1 MVLKF
6 APPPKFEAKSLIPE
20 IKVQPVARQSI
31 PVASPYSRKRE
42 DREATKDMM
51 LAMALATVAPS
62 ATEGI
67 LSLFEKTPVG
77 KKLLTKTEEAQ
88 PGLTEADYERM
99 RARLR
104 ASGLGEPEI
113 DRIIEAEKVA
123 EAAFPS
129 GRPERQVPSGLR
141 RTLSAV
147 GNLAPAAALE
157 TSAGMNV
164 FGDLYQSNLER
175 LAAPAVAEAE
185 VAAERAKRKDTLRK
199 DLVGKEVFDRERK
212 IYYGWDVVEN
222 KEKRREG
229 VRSGRFIYLRSQ
241 GDETFDI
248 DVDGNVVPRG
258 ELYINPITS
267 STLDDTADE
276 VKNFST
282 YQSKKDPQKVYRG
295 YSQITRGGPN
305 EGRVFKEFI
314 QTPEGLIEN
323 DGSWLEVN
331 NVNADLDSLKELY
344 EDSTEDIAEFYKEL
358 TKIKGGV
365 VSTGNLLAETANRLE
380 NSATGT
386 TTYGA
391 LLDFANNIRANIQA
405 YNSADYIQ
413 PREVLSNLP
422 GSDVRLMLQLEK
434 ALAAYQ
440 LNPDDPS
447 IRENFEKTFDR
458 VATQINNLETTST
471 FGPTRDIPLLS
482 EGFGKELFQGGAED
496 RAIILASQLQ
506 LAYRA
511 AASAGQ
517 TGRTLSDKDLAFFL
531 QIVGYGQ
538 SQDPEV
544 IAKQLY
550 SFGNVLIN
558 DYNLGMADNEIV
570 SKAGELRKPGAME
583 KEIRVL
589 YDVSPEDL
597 QAAQNPG
604 PNQRA
609 AQQKILDE
617 IYKRS
622 SGYSSNHLGWRPNE
636 DGTATLVL
644 KTFEETELFN
654 DFFEETTGLA
664 GDFVPRI
671 EAYRET
677 LGTGSSRRKPK
688 QSSDEALQQMIL
700 KNAPVKVNR

>member
-1 MVLKF
+1 MAIQF
-6 APPPKFEAKSLIPE
+6 APLPQFKAQSLVPE
-20 IKVQPVARQSI
+20 IKVQPVARQSV
-31 PVASPYSRKRE
+31 PVASPYSKKRE

-77 KKLLTKTEEAQ
+77 KKLLTKTEAAK
-88 PGLTEADYERM
+88 PGPTQADYEAM
-99 RARLR
+99 RAQLR
-104 ASGLGEPEI
+104 AGGLEEPEI
-113 DRIIEAEKVA
+113 DRIIEAEKVT
-123 EAAFPS
+123 EAVFPS

-141 RTLSAV
+141 KTLSAL
-147 GNLAPAAALE
+147 GNLAPAAALK
-157 TSAGMNV
+157 TSAGMGV
-164 FGDLYQSNLER
+164 FGELYQDNLER
-175 LAAPAVAEAE
+175 LAAPSIAEAE
-185 VAAERAKRKDTLRK
+185 MAAEKAKQRNILQKN
-199 DLVGKEVFDRERK
+199 LVEKEAFDRERK
-212 IYYGWDVVEN
+212 IYYGWDPVEN

-241 GDETFDI
+241 GDETFDLDI
-248 DVDGNVVPRG
+248 NGKAVPRG
-258 ELYINPITS
+258 QLYINPITS
-267 STLDDTADE
+267 SSLDDKADE
-276 VKNFST
+276 VKNFGT
-282 YQSKKDPQKVYRG
+282 YQSKKNPQKIYRG
-295 YSQITRGGPN
+295 YSQITRGGPD

-314 QTPEGLIEN
+314 QTPEGLVEN
-323 DGSWLEVN
+323 DGSWLEIN
-331 NVNADLDSLKELY
+331 NVDADMESLKKLY

-365 VSTGNLLAETANRLE
+365 VSAGNLLVDTATRLE

-391 LLDFANNIRANIQA
+391 LLDFANNIRANVQA
-405 YNSADYIQ
+405 YNAAGYPQ
-413 PREVLSNLP
+413 PKEVLSSLP
-422 GSDVRLMLQLEK
+422 GADVRLMLQLEK
-434 ALAAYQ
+434 ALSAYQ
-440 LNPDDPS
+440 DNPTDPNV
-447 IRENFEKTFDR
+447 RENLEKTFDR

-471 FGPTRDIPLLS
+471 FGPTRNIPLLS
-482 EGFGKELFQGGAED
+482 EGFGKGLFQGAAEE

-558 DYNLGMADNEIV
+558 DYNLGMADNEIA
-570 SKAGELRKPGAME
+570 SKAADLRKPGAME
-583 KEIRVL
+583 REVSII
-589 YDVSPEDL
+589 YDVSPDDL
-597 QAAQNPG
+597 ETAKNPG
-604 PNQRA
+604 PNQKA
-609 AQQKILDE
+609 VQQNILDE

-622 SGYSSNHLGWRPNE
+622 SGFSGSHLGWRPND

-664 GDFVPRI
+664 GDFVPRV
-671 EAYRET
+671 EAYRKT
-677 LGTGSSRRKPK
+677 LGTGSSRRKPQVNK
-688 QSSDEALQQMIL
+688 DEALQQLIL
-700 KNAPVKVNR
+700 QPDSP

>member
-1 MVLKF
+1 MAIQF
-6 APPPKFEAKSLIPE
+6 APLPQFKAQSLVPE
-20 IKVQPVARQSI
+20 IKVQPVARQSV
-31 PVASPYSRKRE
+31 PVASPYSKKRE

-77 KKLLTKTEEAQ
+77 KKLLTKTEAAK
-88 PGLTEADYERM
+88 PGPTQADYEAM
-99 RARLR
+99 RAQLR
-104 ASGLGEPEI
+104 AGGLEEPEI

-123 EAAFPS
+123 EAVFPS

-141 RTLSAV
+141 KTLSAL
-147 GNLAPAAALE
+147 GNLAPAAALK
-157 TSAGMNV
+157 TSAGMGV
-164 FGDLYQSNLER
+164 FGELYQDNLER
-175 LAAPAVAEAE
+175 LAAPSIAEAE
-185 VAAERAKRKDTLRK
+185 MAAEKAKQRNILQKN
-199 DLVGKEVFDRERK
+199 LVEKEAFDRERK
-212 IYYGWDVVEN
+212 IYYGWDLVEN

-241 GDETFDI
+241 GDETFDLDI
-248 DVDGNVVPRG
+248 NGKAVPRG
-258 ELYINPITS
+258 QLYINPITS
-267 STLDDTADE
+267 SSLDDKADE
-276 VKNFST
+276 VKNFGT
-282 YQSKKDPQKVYRG
+282 YQSKKNPQKIYRG
-295 YSQITRGGPN
+295 YSQITRGGPD

-314 QTPEGLIEN
+314 QTPEGLVEN
-323 DGSWLEVN
+323 DGSWLEIN
-331 NVNADLDSLKELY
+331 NVDADMDSLKKLY

-365 VSTGNLLAETANRLE
+365 VSAGNLLVDTATRLE

-391 LLDFANNIRANIQA
+391 LLDFANNIRANVQA
-405 YNSADYIQ
+405 YNAAGYPQ
-413 PREVLSNLP
+413 PKEVLSSLP
-422 GSDVRLMLQLEK
+422 GADVRLMLQLEK
-434 ALAAYQ
+434 ALSAYQ
-440 LNPDDPS
+440 DNPTDPNV
-447 IRENFEKTFDR
+447 RENFEKTFDR

-471 FGPTRDIPLLS
+471 FGPTRNIPLLS
-482 EGFGKELFQGGAED
+482 EGFGKGLFQGAAEE

-558 DYNLGMADNEIV
+558 DYNLGMADNEIA
-570 SKAGELRKPGAME
+570 SKAADLRKPGAME
-583 KEIRVL
+583 REVRII
-589 YDVSPEDL
+589 YDVSPDDL
-597 QAAQNPG
+597 ETAKNPG
-604 PNQRA
+604 PNQKV

-622 SGYSSNHLGWRPNE
+622 SGFSGSHLGWRPND

-654 DFFEETTGLA
+654 DFFEKTSGLA
-664 GDFVPRI
+664 GEFVPRV

-677 LGTGSSRRKPK
+677 LGTGSSRRKPQANK
-688 QSSDEALQQMIL
+688 DNALQELIL
-700 KNAPVKVNR
+700 RQGSR

>member
-1 MVLKF
+1 MAIQF
-6 APPPKFEAKSLIPE
+6 APLPQFKAQSLVPE
-20 IKVQPVARQSI
+20 IKVQPVARQSV
-31 PVASPYSRKRE
+31 PVASPYSKKRE

-77 KKLLTKTEEAQ
+77 KKLLTKTEAAK
-88 PGLTEADYERM
+88 PGPTQADYEAM
-99 RARLR
+99 RAQLR
-104 ASGLGEPEI
+104 AGGLEEPEI
-113 DRIIEAEKVA
+113 DRIIEAEKVT
-123 EAAFPS
+123 EAVFPS

-141 RTLSAV
+141 KTLSAL
-147 GNLAPAAALE
+147 GNLAPAAALK
-157 TSAGMNV
+157 TSAGMGV
-164 FGDLYQSNLER
+164 FGELYQDNLER
-175 LAAPAVAEAE
+175 LAAPSIAEAE
-185 VAAERAKRKDTLRK
+185 MAAEKAKQRNILQKN
-199 DLVGKEVFDRERK
+199 LVEKEAFDRERK
-212 IYYGWDVVEN
+212 IYYGWDPVEN

-241 GDETFDI
+241 GDETFDLDI
-248 DVDGNVVPRG
+248 NGKAVPRG
-258 ELYINPITS
+258 QLYINPITS
-267 STLDDTADE
+267 SSLDDKADE
-276 VKNFST
+276 VKNFGT
-282 YQSKKDPQKVYRG
+282 YQSKKNPQKIYRG
-295 YSQITRGGPN
+295 YSQITRGGPD

-314 QTPEGLIEN
+314 QTPEGLVEN
-323 DGSWLEVN
+323 DGSWLEIN
-331 NVNADLDSLKELY
+331 NVDADMESLKKLY

-365 VSTGNLLAETANRLE
+365 VSAGNLLVDTATRLE

-391 LLDFANNIRANIQA
+391 LLDFANNIRANVQA
-405 YNSADYIQ
+405 YNAAGYPQ
-413 PREVLSNLP
+413 PKEVLSSLP
-422 GSDVRLMLQLEK
+422 GADVRLMLQLEK
-434 ALAAYQ
+434 ALSAYQ
-440 LNPDDPS
+440 DNPTDPNV
-447 IRENFEKTFDR
+447 RENLEKTFDR

-471 FGPTRDIPLLS
+471 FGPTRNIPLLS
-482 EGFGKELFQGGAED
+482 EGFGKGLFQGAAEE

-558 DYNLGMADNEIV
+558 DYNLGMADNEIA
-570 SKAGELRKPGAME
+570 SKAADLRKPGAME
-583 KEIRVL
+583 REVSII
-589 YDVSPEDL
+589 YDVSPDDL
-597 QAAQNPG
+597 ETAKNPG
-604 PNQRA
+604 PNQKA
-609 AQQKILDE
+609 VQQKILDE

-622 SGYSSNHLGWRPNE
+622 SGFSGSHLGWRPND

-664 GDFVPRI
+664 GDFVPRV
-671 EAYRET
+671 EAYRKT
-677 LGTGSSRRKPK
+677 LGTGSSRRKPQVNK
-688 QSSDEALQQMIL
+688 DEALQQLIL
-700 KNAPVKVNR
+700 QPDSP